1 MKKRGGFRKFLITIL
16 SLLILSFLGMNFVKK
31 QNYYERADRKFFS
44 NLAMVRYALIERPI
58 KTVTSVSEDLATM
71 WDLRYEN
78 ERLQRELA
86 SYRHLA
92 SRNEELESEVQELKE
107 ILELDEL
114 FSEYELIP
122 TVVETRSIDKWD
134 QAVTIGV
141 GSREGVE
148 VGDGVIHSKGL
159 VGKVIEVSEHKSLV
173 SLITAND
180 EHSKVAVK
188 IQVGKN
194 KFTPAILNDYNFDEN
209 VFTLKLLES
218 KSSLVADMP
227 VLTSGQGGVFPS
239 GLYVGKIN
247 SVENVADSLGVLA
260 YLETDVDFNDL
271 KYVSV
276 VKK

>member
-1 MKKRGGFRKFLITIL
+1 MKKRGGFRKLLMTVLFLLVI
-16 SLLILSFLGMNFVKK
+16 SFLGMSFVKK

-44 NLAMVRYALIERPI
+44 NLAMVRYALIEKPV
-58 KTVTSVSEDLATM
+58 KTFSSVSSDVAQM

-78 ERLQRELA
+78 EALKRELA

-92 SRNEELESEVQELKE
+92 SQNEELQSEIEELKE
-107 ILELDEL
+107 ILQLEEL
-114 FSEYELIP
+114 FSEYQLIP
-122 TVVETRSIDKWD
+122 TTIETRSLDKWE
-134 QAVTIGV
+134 QAITIGA
-141 GSREGVE
+141 GSRDGVE

-159 VGKVIEVSEHKSLV
+159 VGKVIEVNENQSLV
-173 SLITAND
+173 SLITANN

-194 KFTPAILNDYNFDEN
+194 KFAPAILNDYNFDEN
-209 VFTLKLLES
+209 LFTLKLLES

-247 SVENVADSLGVLA
+247 SVENMADSLGVLA